1 MPTTQATDFD
11 TYFQTELPKFIEQS
25 AEEIPTLLKKKSEYV

>member
-1 MPTTQATDFD
+1 MSSTQATDFD
-11 TYFQTELPKFIEQS
+11 TYFQVELPKFIEKS